1 MKKVRQLIIL
11 VFIFFSVSVPAQN
24 KIYTTQKIKEHRIK
38 IDGNSDEP
46 EWQTAEEGKDFIQFE
61 PVEKAEPSQKTI
73 FKILYDE
80 NNIYVL
86 VKAFDDEPEK
96 IESRMA
102 RRDSWEGDMV
112 VIQFDSYYDKKT
124 AFVFAVNAAGIRNDA
139 ITSGDNINN
148 DDPTWDPLWT
158 VKTSKT
164 EYGWCAE
171 MKIPLSQLRF
181 SKKEHQIWG
190 LQVGRFLFRNNEWDI
205 WQFVP
210 KDKSGW
216 VSRFGTLEGLKN
228 LKPKRQI
235 EIAPYV
241 SLKYE
246 KYEKQDGNPFADGN
260 DWFYNAGIDGKIGI
274 TNDLTLNFAVNPD
287 FGQVEAD
294 PSEVNLTAFETFF
307 SEKRPF
313 FVEGSNI
320 TNYQLTP
327 GGSPWSRD
335 NLFYSRRIG
344 RRPQYDIYN
353 DLSENE
359 YAKVPE
365 NTSIL
370 GALKL
375 TGKTKNGLSV
385 GIVESFTNRE
395 YAEIDSFGKRK
406 KELVEPYTNYFTGRL
421 QKDMNNGNT
430 IIGGM
435 LTSVN
440 RIINSENFD
449 FLNNNAYSGG
459 MDFMQY
465 FKDKKYFLS
474 VKGAGSYI
482 NGSSNAISEQQLSSR
497 RYFQRPD
504 ADYLVYDS
512 TLTSLAGWGGNF
524 TAGKQSSKGFNYGF
538 NLSLRSPGFEL
549 NDVGY
554 LRRANSVFHFV
565 WVNYKITEPFSVFRN
580 VNFSTN
586 EWSGWDFGGVST
598 FWGGNVSA
606 STEFKNLWTFRFNLT
621 KERYNVDN
629 TLLRGGP
636 SIKTPG
642 SFRYGFN
649 LGTNST
655 KKIKVFAGFYHNNK
669 GNDSGRSYGIY
680 GRISYQPLNV
690 LSLSVAPNYNFDNTE
705 LQYVETVDFNGEERY
720 LFAEI
725 NQKTVALTL
734 RINYNLTPDFTIQY
748 YGAPFVSAA
757 GYSDF
762 KKITDARAEHYLDR
776 FDVFSENQI
785 RYFAD
790 DMVYGIDES
799 GGTEYDYYI
808 GLPDF
813 NYRQFRSN
821 LVLRWEYKPG
831 SLFYFVWSQ
840 ENTDYVSDG
849 AFNLGES
856 LKNMFKVS
864 PKDVFL
870 LKFSYRIIL

>member
-1 MKKVRQLIIL
+1 MKQFLII
-11 VFIFFSVSVPAQN
+11 VFLYTSVNCISQN
-24 KIYTTQKIKEHRIK
+24 KIYTTQKIKEHSIK
-38 IDGNSDEP
+38 IDGVSDEK
-46 EWQTAEEGKDFIQFE
+46 EWKSAEEGNNFIQFD
-61 PVEKAEPSQKTI
+61 PVEKAKPSQKTT

-80 NNIYVL
+80 NNIYVA
-86 VKAFDDEPEK
+86 VKAYDNEPGK
-96 IESRMA
+96 IESRMS
-102 RRDSWEGDMV
+102 RRDSWEGDLV
-112 VIQFDSYYDKKT
+112 VVQFDSYYDKKT
-124 AFVFAVNAAGIRNDA
+124 AFVFAVNAAGVRSDA
-139 ITSGDNINN
+139 ITSNDNLNN
-148 DDPTWDPLWT
+148 DDPTWDPIWF

-190 LQVGRFLFRNNEWDI
+190 LQIGRFLFRNNEWDI
-205 WQFVP
+205 WQFVS
-210 KDKSGW
+210 KEKSGW
-216 VSRFGTLEGLKN
+216 VSRFGTLAGLTN

-241 SLKYE
+241 SLKFE
-246 KYEKQDGNPFADGN
+246 KYKKVEGNPFADGN
-260 DWFYNAGIDGKIGI
+260 DWFYNGGFDGKIGI

-313 FVEGSNI
+313 FVEGNNI
-320 TNYQLTP
+320 TDFQLTP

-344 RRPQYDIYN
+344 RSPQYNVYY
-353 DLSENE
+353 DLSENQ

-365 NTSIL
+365 STSIL

-385 GIVESFTNRE
+385 GIVESFTNKE
-395 YAEIDSFGKRK
+395 FAEIDSFGNRRK
-406 KELVEPYTNYFTGRL
+406 EVAEPYTNYFVGRL
-421 QKDMNNGNT
+421 QKDLNNGNT

-435 LTSVN
+435 VTSVN
-440 RIINSENFD
+440 RIVNSENFD
-449 FLNNNAYSGG
+449 FLNNNAYTGG

-474 VKGAGSYI
+474 VKSAGSYI
-482 NGSSNAISEQQLSSR
+482 KGNSKAMADQQLSSR

-512 TLTSLAGWGGNF
+512 TLTSLSGWGGNF
-524 TAGKQSSKGFNYGF
+524 TIGKQSQKGLSYGF

-554 LRRANSVFHFV
+554 LRRANSIFHFF
-565 WVNYKITEPFSVFRN
+565 WANYNITEPFSIFRSLSIN
-580 VNFSTN
+580 TN

-598 FWGGNVSA
+598 FWGGNISIG
-606 STEFKNLWTFRFNLT
+606 SQFKNLWSLRINIT
-621 KERYNVDN
+621 KDRYNVDN
-629 TLLRGGP
+629 SLLRGGP
-636 SIKTPG
+636 AIKIPG
-642 SFRYGFN
+642 SFQYGLN
-649 LGTNST
+649 IGSNST
-655 KKIKVFAGFYHNNK
+655 KKIKFFAGFYNSAAGNNS
-669 GNDSGRSYGIY
+669 GNSYRIY

-690 LSLSVAPNYNFDNTE
+690 LSLSISPSYKFNNTQ
-705 LQYVETVDFNGEERY
+705 LQYVETVEYQSEARY

-725 NQKTVALTL
+725 NQKTFALTL
-734 RINYNLTPDFTIQY
+734 RINYNITPDFTIQY

-757 GYSDF
+757 IYSDF
-762 KKITDARAEHYLDR
+762 KKIINAKAEHYPDR
-776 FDVFSENQI
+776 FELFSENNI
-785 RYFAD
+785 NYFAD
-790 DMVYGIDES
+790 DEMYGIDES
-799 GGTEYDYYI
+799 GGDNYDYYI

-813 NYRQFRSN
+813 NYQQFRSN

-840 ENTDYVSDG
+840 DKTEVVSDG
-849 AFNLGES
+849 SFNLGQS
-856 LKNMFKVS
+856 LTDMFKVS
-864 PKDVFL
+864 SRDVFL
-870 LKFSYRIIL
+870 VKFSYRFIL